1 MMLMLQSI
9 ARKPILVSIGLLMSA
24 IVLLA
29 VVSMVSSVFV
39 AQTMEGM
46 ASAINQSGSLRMQS
60 YRIGVAL
67 ADERAPA
74 PLRAERAAT
83 LAAEFESRLFSPRLV
98 NAIPGH
104 TDHEVTQAY
113 AQVTRH
119 WERTMKPP
127 LADHIAL
134 LRGDAANGSQAPQPL
149 EYLAGVDAFVAEI
162 DALVHLLEDVAE
174 RRIDILRWIQA
185 TALGLTVIVVILT
198 MFLMVRRVIRPL
210 GELLSCADSI
220 RQGDFSGRTRVTGSD
235 ELGRL
240 GAAVNMMSEG
250 LSQLYGALEQRVEE
264 KTRDLARTN
273 HSLELLYRTSKVL
286 NEEPVSDQLLRRVL
300 DDIQDHVKTGPA
312 TLCLSAEAAGNRGTL
327 LVSTRPGTDHDWPC
341 WDQGCRACLDA
352 DHCRTTELEGVNGN
366 KQRLASFPVGDREQ
380 HLGVLMID
388 LVDDEPLLP
397 WQRRL
402 LSTLAGHIGTALNLQ
417 RRVQESRRLVLHEE
431 RGIIAR
437 ELHDSL
443 AQSLSYLKIQVT
455 RLAAAL
461 DAPSDAQ
468 QARTVLDELREG
480 ISSAYRQLRELLAT
494 FRLKMDDGGLS
505 RALEETV
512 KEFRQRGTVDI
523 RLDNRLAPALLT
535 PNEEIHVLQIV
546 REALSNVVRHARAGH
561 AWVSLRPRAGGVE
574 VEVRDDGRGAV
585 LPADEARHYGMAI
598 MRERSLNLGG
608 ELEVT
613 SAPAAGTS
621 VHLHFRHRSSGRAD
635 TQEAETGPRAR
646 QSGFAGA
653 TH

>member
-1 MMLMLQSI
+1 MLMFQSI

-46 ASAINQSGSLRMQS
+46 ATAINQSGSLRMQS

-104 TDHEVTQAY
+104 TAHEVTQAY
-113 AQVTRH
+113 ARVTRH

-127 LADHIAL
+127 LADHIGL
-134 LRGDAANGSQAPQPL
+134 LASDAADGSQAPQPL

-162 DALVHLLEDVAE
+162 DSLVRLLEDVAE

-185 TALGLTVIVVILT
+185 TVLGLTVIVVILT

-210 GELLSCADSI
+210 GELLACADRI
-220 RQGDFSGRTRVTGSD
+220 RQGDFSGRTGFTGSD

-312 TLCLSAEAAGNRGTL
+312 TLCLSAEAAGSRGTL
-327 LVSTRPGTDHDWPC
+327 LVSTRPGTHVDWLC
-341 WDQGCRACLDA
+341 WDQGCRACLDTE
-352 DHCRTTELEGVNGN
+352 HCRTTQLEGVNGHRL
-366 KQRLASFPVGDREQ
+366 RLASFPVGDREQ

-388 LVDDEPLLP
+388 LADDEPLLP

-512 KEFRQRGTVDI
+512 KEFRQRSTVDI
-523 RLDNRLAPALLT
+523 RLDNRLTPALLT

-546 REALSNVVRHARAGH
+546 REALSNVIRHAKAGH
-561 AWVSLRPRAGGVE
+561 AWVSLRSRAGGVE

-608 ELEVT
+608 ELDVT
-613 SAPAAGTS
+613 SAPAEGTS
-621 VHLHFRHRSSGRAD
+621 VHLHFRHRSAGR
-635 TQEAETGPRAR
+635 TGTPGPETASPMH
-646 QSGFAGA
+646 QSSFAGA
-653 TH
+653 PR